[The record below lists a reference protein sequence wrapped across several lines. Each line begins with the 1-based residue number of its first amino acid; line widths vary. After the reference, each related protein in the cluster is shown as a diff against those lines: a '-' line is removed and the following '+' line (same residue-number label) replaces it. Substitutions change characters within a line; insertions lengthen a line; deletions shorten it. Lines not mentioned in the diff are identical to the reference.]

1 MSRISGKVIL
11 RSISKA
17 RMRGFIQLLLLLAPI
32 AGAVTAY
39 AQGGPPFITDDPGT
53 PGNRHWEINF
63 GWIADHN
70 PGAAYYQ
77 LPDIDM
83 NYGWGDRI
91 QLKYELPLAAA
102 TDENNTTRAGL
113 GESLVG
119 VKWRYFEHHT
129 AGERKSDENMTFSL
143 GTYPQAS
150 INNPTSAVRRGIVEN
165 GPQYYLPVEFT
176 AKLGPVDLNG
186 EVGRWFGNRLVPSR
200 WGRGLIA
207 GHEFNERRELYVE
220 IYDLQDANRIGTVPK
235 QRELTLDVGGRQTL
249 DHTGHLRLLFMGG
262 RGIQAVTRQNSE
274 PNWIAYVGIQILLG
288 PKEPSE
294 SGAR

>member
-1 MSRISGKVIL
+1 MSRFPRYIL
-11 RSISKA
+11 LFALAATALFA
-17 RMRGFIQLLLLLAPI
+17 R
-32 AGAVTAY
+32 

-53 PGNRHWEINF
+53 PGNHHWEINL

-70 PGAAYYQ
+70 PGNAYYQ

-113 GESLVG
+113 GESLLG
-119 VKWRYFEHHT
+119 IKWRPYEHHT
-129 AGERKSDENMTFSL
+129 AGEPKTDENMNFSL

-176 AKLGPVDLNG
+176 ARLGPIGFNG
-186 EVGRWFGNRLVPSR
+186 EVGHWFGNKLTPSR
-200 WGRGLIA
+200 WGRGLIV
-207 GHEFNERRELYVE
+207 GHEFSERLELYGE
-220 IYDLQDANRIGTVPK
+220 IYDLQDANRIGLTPK
-235 QRELTLDVGGRQTL
+235 QRELTADFGGRQTL
-249 DHTGHLRLLFMGG
+249 DRAGHLRLLFMGG

-274 PNWIAYVGIQILLG
+274 PSWIAYFGVQILIG
-288 PKEPSE
+288 PKEAGDE
-294 SGAR
+294 GEK